1 MQPINILLVDD
12 SLGDLRLIQEALKE
26 VELSVEYQLHMAH
39 DGIEAL
45 QKLGDDD
52 QDRSTEIDLIILD
65 LNMPRMDGRE
75 FLEIIKNRKN
85 QRDIPVIVLTT
96 SSTQSDILEAYRLNA
111 NCYVVKPMDIN
122 EFIDTVQRLSDFWM
136 SVVSLSKTA

>member
-45 QKLGDDD
+45 QKLGDYD
-52 QDRSTEIDLIILD
+52 QDSSTEIDLIILD

-111 NCYVVKPMDIN
+111 NCYVVKPIDIN
-122 EFIDTVQRLSDFWM
+122 EFIDTVQKLSDFWM